1 MTKQGIFYFL
11 RNHQDCRI
19 DPSERMKYLKTVSM
33 SFPILTFHSLD
44 DRGSVISFSPQVFRH
59 GLARL
64 HEMGYRTISL
74 FQVVDCLRQGK
85 PFPERSLVITF
96 DDGYQTVYEKAF
108 PVLQDYGMTATIFLT
123 VGEMGRVKPGER
135 LPSLEG
141 RSMLNWRE
149 IQEMKQWGIE
159 FGAHTLTH
167 PDLTRLPLDRVRT
180 EICDSKAIIEDALN
194 APVPSFAAPYSRYDD
209 RSLEIIRQHFACAC
223 SDKLS
228 LTNLSSDLYALERVD
243 AYYLR
248 TERLFDVMLTPLFPL
263 YIRAHSIPRRIRRF
277 IQIS

>member
-1 MTKQGIFYFL
+1 MAASL
-11 RNHQDCRI
+11 
-19 DPSERMKYLKTVSM
+19 S
-33 SFPILTFHSLD
+33 ILTFHTLD
-44 DRGSVISFSPQVFRH
+44 DQSSIISFSPELFRR
-59 GLARL
+59 GIAKLYENR
-64 HEMGYRTISL
+64 YRTVSL
-74 FQVVDCLRQGK
+74 LETVDCLLMRK

-108 PVLQDYGMTATIFLT
+108 PVLQDYGMIATIFLT

-180 EICDSKAIIEDALN
+180 EICESKAIIEDALN
-194 APVPSFAAPYSRYDD
+194 SPVPCFAAPYSRYDD

-248 TERLFDVMLTPLFPL
+248 NERLFDVMLTPLFPW
-263 YIRAHSIPRRIRRF
+263 YIRARSIPRRIRRF
-277 IQIS
+277 IQINLGGR